1 VSGPGPAGAGGLGA
15 GSRRPRRRAVP
26 PAGRQPA
33 ADVVLLD
40 VGGVFC
46 LPGHA
51 EVLAALARAG
61 VEVDPE
67 RLDHA
72 HYLALAA
79 SEPPGGDSAAGD
91 RMAAGDRPAGDRVT
105 EGDRA
110 AGDQAAAGDGT
121 AGDRA
126 AGDRAAAAARYRTAY
141 LRAAGVPADRLDP
154 AAAELFDGLGFRV
167 RWTRLRAGSLAE
179 LRALARTG
187 VALAVVS
194 NAEGMIERQLRDLGV
209 CQVGPGPGVAMAA
222 IVDST
227 VVGVAKPDPRIFAIA
242 LDAAGVPAARAVHV
256 GDMLSTDV
264 AGARAAGVRPLHYD
278 PYQLCRGGDH
288 EDVAALTE
296 LVPLLALG

>member
-15 GSRRPRRRAVP
+15 GSRRPPRPAVP
-26 PAGRQPA
+26 PAGRQQA

-79 SEPPGGDSAAGD
+79 SEPPGDDRVVGD
-91 RMAAGDRPAGDRVT
+91 RAAA
-105 EGDRA
+105 GDRA
-110 AGDQAAAGDGT
+110 AGDRT

-126 AGDRAAAAARYRTAY
+126 AGDRAAVAARYRTAY
-141 LRAAGVPADRLDP
+141 LRAAGVPADRLDA

-194 NAEGMIERQLRDLGV
+194 NAEGTIERQLRELGV

-288 EDVAALTE
+288 DDVAALTE

>member
-1 VSGPGPAGAGGLGA
+1 VSGPGPAGAGGLGD
-15 GSRRPRRRAVP
+15 GSRRPRRPAVP
-26 PAGRQPA
+26 PVGRRPA

-46 LPGHA
+46 LPEHA
-51 EVLAALARAG
+51 GVLAALARVG

-67 RLDHA
+67 RLDRA

-79 SEPPGGDSAAGD
+79 SEPPGGEP
-91 RMAAGDRPAGDRVT
+91 MA

-110 AGDQAAAGDGT
+110 AV
-121 AGDRA
+121 
-126 AGDRAAAAARYRTAY
+126 AARYRTAY
-141 LRAAGVPADRLDP
+141 LRAAGVPAARRDA

-167 RWTRLRAGSLAE
+167 RWTRLRAGSSAE

-187 VALAVVS
+187 VTLAVVS
-194 NAEGMIERQLRDLGV
+194 NAEGTIERQLRDLGV
-209 CQVGPGPGVAMAA
+209 CQVGPGAGVAMAA

-242 LDAAGVPAARAVHV
+242 LDAAGASAARAVHV

-278 PYQLCRGGDH
+278 PYRLCRGGGH